1 MANKKLKTLKFPGL
15 SDTYTIPQ
23 TADDL
28 TYDASATYTANTV
41 GSIVNTHTKQ
51 IESISQSVSSCKWT
65 DDAVAK
71 LKTFLENVVY
81 IDNSTGQSAA
91 DELIKILTSTTP
103 TTLLS
108 IGASLTGTSISVGDT
123 LTSSMFAVT
132 AYYSDGSSKTVTDF
146 TFNPTTATSTS
157 TSVTISYGG
166 KSTTVTVSATTPV
179 ELSSITATY
188 TGGTIYKNATL
199 TSSMFA
205 VTANYS
211 DGSSKTVT
219 GFSFTPTTANTT
231 PNTTVTISYGG
242 KSTTVSVAVSTAT
255 VSAITI
261 TGYTLNNGVTRLYPN
276 DIFTSKGTFKYTLA
290 YTDGSTVTKTGN
302 DDLTVSPTS
311 FDSAKTAAVS
321 VYYSAVTGVYA
332 TYNMTVSENPK
343 VTTIGATYS
352 KGTTLDVGTEMTV
365 GLCTIS
371 HTSQY
376 GDTMTTG
383 YTKDYLGS
391 STGLEISSYT
401 VVEGTQTVYVY
412 CLTDDAR
419 TLSTTFTV
427 TGKAVSSDYT
437 ISYDTKLSAGGTEYQ
452 QIDTSDAPTLAS
464 GETTVSLTSS
474 FSKLASSMPNQYFTG
489 STTANYLNSSWTSE
503 RAPYIVTTG
512 GATTS
517 GSGSTTFT
525 PTANVIVHAIP
536 IVFLY
541 GVSGYTTD
549 TAAVASY
556 NYAPINMMKNS
567 TTHLSSWS
575 TLLTNMWAIGNRT
588 YTVTFG
594 ASAASYSM
602 RIQFWKYDE
611 SNSVFQY
618 AGEWKQSSKSANKT
632 ATFDANLSLPTGFTL
647 YPSGTSAID
656 ADYFSLCVSSV
667 GGDTTAN
674 YETVSGDLSITFTEG

>member
-132 AYYSDGSSKTVTDF
+132 AYYSDGSSKTVT
-146 TFNPTTATSTS
+146 
-157 TSVTISYGG
+157 
-166 KSTTVTVSATTPV
+166 
-179 ELSSITATY
+179 
-188 TGGTIYKNATL
+188 
-199 TSSMFA
+199 
-205 VTANYS
+205 
-211 DGSSKTVT
+211 

-261 TGYTLNNGVTRLYPN
+261 TGYTLNSGVARLYPN
-276 DIFTSKGTFKYTLA
+276 DIFTSKGTFKYTLT

-302 DDLTVSPTS
+302 DGLTVSPTS

-352 KGTTLDVGTEMTV
+352 KGTTLDVGTEITV

-412 CLTDDAR
+412 CLTEDAR
-419 TLSTTFTV
+419 TLSTTFTI

-464 GETTVSLTSS
+464 GETTVSLVSS
-474 FSKLASSMPNQYFTG
+474 ITKLKSSMPNQYGGT
-489 STTANYLNSSWTSE
+489 SSYIISDDWTYSKD
-503 RAPYIVTTG
+503 PVIVTTG
-512 GATTS
+512 GAKVS
-517 GSGSTTFT
+517 GNGTVTFT
-525 PTANVIVHAIP
+525 PAANVIVHAVP
-536 IVFLY
+536 IVWII
-541 GVSGYTTD
+541 GCSGIINSPD
-549 TAAVASY
+549 TIAVGSSNYQPLNMGAS
-556 NYAPINMMKNS
+556 S
-567 TTHLSSWS
+567 TTHITSWGGMTS
-575 TLLTNMWAIGNRT
+575 NLMEIKSGRT
-588 YTVTFG
+588 YTINSGTG
-594 ASAASYSM
+594 NTNRM
-602 RIQFWKYDE
+602 RILFWKWDE
-611 SNSVFQY
+611 TTSTFLN
-618 AGEWKQSSKSANKT
+618 AGVWKANTKT
-632 ATFDANLSLPTGFTL
+632 GGETAVVTTNLSLPTGFTIM
-647 YPSGTSAID
+647 PSGTTID
-656 ADYFSLCVSSV
+656 ATHFSVDFDSISTVEL
-667 GGDTTAN
+667 GTACA
-674 YETVSGDLSITFTEG
+674 DLVQISFTED